1 MSFFIFLYT
10 CVLKFSLFYMNI
22 ATPTFSSFPYAC
34 NILFHHITVLC
45 ILPWS
50 GFLSGNILQTVFVY
64 FIFLYFFKLYNIVL
78 GFAIYQ
84 HESATGI
91 HMFPILNPPPS
102 SPPHTLPL
110 GRSSAP
116 APSIQYR
123 ALNLDWWLVSY
134 MILYMFQCHSPK
146 SSHPLPLPQ
155 SPKDYSIHQCLF
167 CCLVYRV
174 VVTIFLNSIYM
185 H

>member
-50 GFLSGNILQTVFVY
+50 GFLTGNILQTVFVY

-102 SPPHTLPL
+102 SLPIPSLWVVPVHQPQASSIVLRTWTGDSFHIWYYTCFNAILPNHPTLSL
-110 GRSSAP
+110 SLRVQKTVLYISVSFA
-116 APSIQYR
+116 
-123 ALNLDWWLVSY
+123 VSY
-134 MILYMFQCHSPK
+134 TGLL
-146 SSHPLPLPQ
+146 LP
-155 SPKDYSIHQCLF
+155 SF
-167 CCLVYRV
+167 
-174 VVTIFLNSIYM
+174 
-185 H
+185 